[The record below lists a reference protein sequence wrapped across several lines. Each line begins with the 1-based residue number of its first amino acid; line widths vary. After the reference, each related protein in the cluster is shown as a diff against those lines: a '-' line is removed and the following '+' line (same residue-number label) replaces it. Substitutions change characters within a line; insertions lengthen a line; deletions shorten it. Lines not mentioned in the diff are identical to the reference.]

1 MVFVVDSYVKGFL
14 FIEFFFMFWTFALQD
29 FMDYDVTVLIGAG
42 IGVTP
47 FASILKHIWLVNI
60 LNVTMVLWI

>member
-1 MVFVVDSYVKGFL
+1 
-14 FIEFFFMFWTFALQD
+14 MFWTFALQD

-60 LNVTMVLWI
+60 LNVTVVLWI